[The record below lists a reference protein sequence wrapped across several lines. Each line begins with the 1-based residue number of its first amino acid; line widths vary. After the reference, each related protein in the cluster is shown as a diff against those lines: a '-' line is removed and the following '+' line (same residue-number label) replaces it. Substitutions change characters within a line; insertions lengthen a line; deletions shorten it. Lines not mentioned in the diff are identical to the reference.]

1 MTDPTGRSF
10 LSYRRSRSEEG
21 ARLIASQR
29 ERGIPTWRDVDD
41 LNTEPTE
48 TELRKILRDDSIANA
63 VLWIS
68 PETAGSPMI
77 RNVEAPIAFERHGRD
92 DGFFVV
98 PIAAGGLGYQEAAAA
113 IRNSVSLSNVA
124 NWNMIK
130 LEADPA
136 SGADIAMVA
145 NQVLKQRL
153 QAIDAR
159 LPEGALLRISFNTRR
174 AAGLQPGSALI
185 IDWSHR
191 FGGDHNREASAEDW
205 QRKLLPALADVKR
218 AIGQMLPNRQLL
230 ISGLASLP
238 AVAALG
244 CEFMATSGIDTAWEQ
259 RMPDGNTQT
268 WSLKCVR
275 EDAGFFANILDG
287 DVGSGDLAVL
297 VSVNNDVT
305 QAVAASEGK
314 IGSFRAYV
322 HLNRADSRQGV
333 VLETPGQAVDLA
345 RKTVEAARRARGEY
359 AIGGRVHL
367 FMAVPAGLAMLVGQ
381 LLNTLGPVQTYE
393 HIPSNPI
400 GIYTPAAL
408 LNSRG

>member
-1 MTDPTGRSF
+1 MTDPTGSSF

-48 TELRKILRDDSIANA
+48 TELRKILRDDNIANA

-68 PETAGSPMI
+68 PETADSPMI
-77 RNVEAPIAFERHGRD
+77 RNVEAPIAFERHARD
-92 DGFFVV
+92 DGVFVV
-98 PIAAGGLGYQEAAAA
+98 PIAAGGLGYQEAAVA

-130 LEADPA
+130 LEDDPA
-136 SGADIAMVA
+136 TDLDIAMVA

-159 LPEGALLRISFNTRR
+159 LPEGAPLRISFNTRR
-174 AAGLQPGSALI
+174 AVGLQPGSALI

-205 QRKLLPALADVKR
+205 QRKLLPALTDVKR
-218 AIGQMLPNRQLL
+218 AIEQILPNRQLL
-230 ISGLASLP
+230 VGGFASLP

-244 CEFMATSGIDTAWEQ
+244 CELMATSGIYTAWEQ
-259 RMPDGNTQT
+259 RMPDGSSQT
-268 WSLKCVR
+268 WSLKCGR
-275 EDAGFFANILDG
+275 EDAGFSANILDG
-287 DVGSGDLAVL
+287 ELGAGDLAVL
-297 VSVNNDVT
+297 VSVSNDVT

-314 IGSFRAYV
+314 TGSFRAYV
-322 HLNRADSRQGV
+322 HLNRADSRQGA
-333 VLETPGQAVDLA
+333 VLDTPGQAVDLA
-345 RKTVEAARRARGEY
+345 RRTVEAVRRARGEY
-359 AIGGRVHL
+359 AVSGRVHL

>member
-1 MTDPTGRSF
+1 MTDPTGSSF

-98 PIAAGGLGYQEAAAA
+98 PIAAGGLGYQEAAVA

-130 LEADPA
+130 LEDDPA
-136 SGADIAMVA
+136 TDADIAMVA

-159 LPEGALLRISFNTRR
+159 LPEGAPLSISFNTRR
-174 AAGLQPGSALI
+174 AVGLQPGSALI

-205 QRKLLPALADVKR
+205 QRKLLPALTDVKR
-218 AIGQMLPNRQLL
+218 AIEQILPNRQLL
-230 ISGLASLP
+230 VSGFASLP

-244 CEFMATSGIDTAWEQ
+244 CEFMATSGIYTAWEQ
-259 RMPDGNTQT
+259 RMPDGNTQS
-268 WSLKCVR
+268 WSLKCGR
-275 EDAGFFANILDG
+275 EDAGFSANIVDG
-287 DVGSGDLAVL
+287 DLGSADLAVL

-305 QAVAASEGK
+305 QAVASSEGK
-314 IGSFRAYV
+314 TGSFRAYV
-322 HLNRADSRQGV
+322 HLNRADSRQGA
-333 VLETPGQAVDLA
+333 VLDTPGQAVDLA
-345 RKTVEAARRARGEY
+345 RATIEAVRRARGEY
-359 AIGGRVHL
+359 AVSGRVHL

>member
-10 LSYRRSRSEEG
+10 LSYRRSRSEEC

-41 LNTEPTE
+41 LDTEPTE
-48 TELRKILRDDSIANA
+48 TELRKMLRDDSIANA

-68 PETAGSPMI
+68 PETADSPMI
-77 RNVEAPIAFERHGRD
+77 RNVEAPIAFERHDRG

-98 PIAAGGLGYQEAAAA
+98 PVAAGGLGYQEAAVA

-130 LEADPA
+130 VEADPA
-136 SGADIAMVA
+136 TDADITKVA

-159 LPEGALLRISFNTRR
+159 LPEGAPLRISFNTRR
-174 AAGLQPGSALI
+174 AVGRQPGTGLI

-191 FGGDHNREASAEDW
+191 FGGDYDRETPAENW
-205 QRKLLPALADVKR
+205 QQRLLPALTDVKQ
-218 AIGQMLPNRQLL
+218 AIEQVLPHRQLL
-230 ISGLASLP
+230 ISGFASLP
-238 AVAALG
+238 AVIALG
-244 CEFMATSGIDTAWEQ
+244 CELMATSGIDTAWEQ
-259 RMPDGNTQT
+259 RMLDGNTQT
-268 WSLKCVR
+268 WSLKCSR
-275 EDAGFFANILDG
+275 ENAGFSANILDG
-287 DVGSGDLAVL
+287 DLGSGDLAVL
-297 VSVNNDVT
+297 VSVNNDVS
-305 QAVAASEGK
+305 QAVASTEVKTGP
-314 IGSFRAYV
+314 FRAYV
-322 HLNRADSRQGV
+322 HLNRADSRQGA

-345 RKTVEAARRARGEY
+345 RRTVEAVRRARGEY
-359 AIGGRVHL
+359 AVDGRVHL
-367 FMAVPAGLAMLVGQ
+367 FMAVPAGLAMLIGQ

-393 HIPSNPI
+393 HIPSSPI

-408 LNSRG
+408 LNSRR

>member
-10 LSYRRSRSEEG
+10 LSYRRSRGEEC

-48 TELRKILRDDSIANA
+48 TELRRILRDDSIANA

-98 PIAAGGLGYQEAAAA
+98 PVAAGGLGYQEAAVA

-124 NWNMIK
+124 NWNTIK

-136 SGADIAMVA
+136 TDADIVKVA

-159 LPEGALLRISFNTRR
+159 LPEGAPLRISFNTRR
-174 AAGLQPGSALI
+174 AGGHQPGTALI

-191 FGGDHNREASAEDW
+191 FRGDYEREASAEDW
-205 QRKLLPALADVKR
+205 QQKLLPALADVKQ
-218 AIGQMLPNRQLL
+218 AIEQVLRHRRLL
-230 ISGLASLP
+230 VSGFASLP
-238 AVAALG
+238 AVTALG
-244 CEFMATSGIDTAWEQ
+244 CELMATSGIDTVWDQ

-268 WSLKCVR
+268 WSLKYGR
-275 EDAGFFANILDG
+275 EDAGFSVNILDG
-287 DVGSGDLAVL
+287 ELGSGDLAVL
-297 VSVNNDVT
+297 VSVNNDVS
-305 QAVAASEGK
+305 QAVASSADKTGP
-314 IGSFRAYV
+314 FRAYV
-322 HLNRADSRQGV
+322 HLNRADSREGV
-333 VLETPGQAVDLA
+333 VLETPGQVVDLA
-345 RKTVEAARRARGEY
+345 RQTVEAVRRARSDY
-359 AIGGRVHL
+359 VISGRVHL
-367 FMAVPAGLAMLVGQ
+367 FMAVPAGLAMLIGQ
-381 LLNTLGPVQTYE
+381 LLNALGPVQTYE
-393 HIPSNPI
+393 HIPSSPI

-408 LNSRG
+408 LNSRR